1 MCVCVHMCSTSD
13 YNFFIYKLILCVM
26 NWIDI
31 YVHAHLKSCLEYELA
46 LQKSVDYVN
55 DALAIWFQFV
65 VHMPTYDTQY
75 GRPSYGNHKA
85 MKLSCVWI

>member
-1 MCVCVHMCSTSD
+1 MV
-13 YNFFIYKLILCVM
+13 II
-26 NWIDI
+26 
-31 YVHAHLKSCLEYELA
+31 KSCLEYELA
-46 LQKSVDYVN
+46 LLKSIDYVN

-85 MKLSCVWI
+85 MKLSCV